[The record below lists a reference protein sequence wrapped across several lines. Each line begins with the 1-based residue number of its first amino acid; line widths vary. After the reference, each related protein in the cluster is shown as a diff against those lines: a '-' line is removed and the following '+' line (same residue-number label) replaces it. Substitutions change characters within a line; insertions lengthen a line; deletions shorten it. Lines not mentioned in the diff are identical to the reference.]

1 MQITNAQIFAYAH
14 KLAKAMKAKWP
25 EDSYRVCFIIALRD
39 TYRQI
44 AEHAAKK
51 AAKAAEAAEAAAKQ
65 AAEEQAKADAVKGD
79 AIAEALV
86 KAGANVWLKGDHKR
100 IYLNLINRYDCRVYY
115 NRAARFFD
123 VEVVRNGFAGFSRRC
138 EGYLVDNR
146 NYYDLAT
153 HSWHVVD
160 ELVIDNLRSEF
171 KAAA

>member
-1 MQITNAQIFAYAH
+1 MTATKHEIFKYAH
-14 KLAKAMKAKWP
+14 KLAHQMKAKWP
-25 EDSYRVCFIIALRD
+25 TDDYRALFAIALRD

-44 AEHAAKK
+44 AEHYAKVAAKV
-51 AAKAAEAAEAAAKQ
+51 AAKAAEEAAK
-65 AAEEQAKADAVKGD
+65 AAEEQAKAEAIKGD

-86 KAGANVWLKGDHKR
+86 RAGANVWIKGDNKR
-100 IYLNLINRYDCRVYY
+100 IYLNLIGRYDCRVYY

-146 NYYDLAT
+146 NYYDLVT

-160 ELVIDNLRSEF
+160 DLVIDNLRSEF
-171 KAAA
+171 KAA